1 MDNFIY
7 DIIGDRI
14 YLIPKHEYE
23 NIMCCWQIMA
33 DAIERK
39 LSFKETAKLV
49 EDLDYNLYQYLF
61 NIAEDVDLEPEEQI
75 FQISVEYNQETDFA
89 NTNLIMLEALPDDFV
104 NKFVRSEKGAWEEIA
119 VIDVDLENEIL
130 EYCKQSGYGIEKL
143 PGSIHEMTWPSFMKT

>member
-1 MDNFIY
+1 MNNFIY

-23 NIMCCWQIMA
+23 NIMCCWRIMA

-49 EDLDYNLYQYLF
+49 EDLDFNLYQYLDS
-61 NIAEDVDLEPEEQI
+61 IADNGDLDPEEQI

-89 NTNLIMLEALPDDFV
+89 NKNLIMLESLPEDLV
-104 NKFVRSEKGAWEEIA
+104 NKFVRSERGAWEELAI
-119 VIDVDLENEIL
+119 IDASRETEIL
-130 EYCKQSGYGIEKL
+130 DYCKETGYKIKKV
-143 PGSIHEMTWPSFMKT
+143 PGSIHEITWPPFIES